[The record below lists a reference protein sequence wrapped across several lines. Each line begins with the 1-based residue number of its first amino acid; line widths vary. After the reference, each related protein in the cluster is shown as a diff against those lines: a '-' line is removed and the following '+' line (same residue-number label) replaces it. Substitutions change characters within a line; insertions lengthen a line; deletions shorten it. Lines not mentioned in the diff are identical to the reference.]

1 MSEEEH
7 MQRDYAPALHVF
19 LLEKDRKERAQESAK
34 ERE

>member
-19 LLEKDRKERAQESAK
+19 LLDIKNIDTLTCVK
-34 ERE
+34 